1 MKNIIFI
8 ILSITLLFSCTSNN
22 QVQNVNIQ
30 KAVFAHSKLNNFNN
44 DLSYQE
50 YKSLVVEYGKN
61 HKFPDI
67 NK

>member
-1 MKNIIFI
+1 M
-8 ILSITLLFSCTSNN
+8 FSCTSNN
-22 QVQNVNIQ
+22 QVKNVNIQ
-30 KAVFAHSKLNNFNN
+30 KADFAHSKLNNFNN